1 MNTINNSVNNSL
13 NSFIDSPS
21 SITLMPPR
29 NGDTSAVS
37 KSAAGFGDMLTSMM
51 GKVNAA
57 QINGDEAMTKLQSG
71 EAKHLHE
78 VMIAV
83 EEADVSLRMLVQMR
97 NKALTAYEE
106 IMRMQI

>member
-1 MNTINNSVNNSL
+1 MTT
-13 NSFIDSPS
+13 IDSPNT
-21 SITLMPPR
+21 IILMPPQA
-29 NGDTSAVS
+29 GQTSAIG

-51 GKVNAA
+51 GKVNEA
-57 QINGDEAMTKLQSG
+57 QITGDEAVTKLQSG
-71 EAKHLHE
+71 EARHLHE

>member
-1 MNTINNSVNNSL
+1 MNTINTTNPISQAPIKPADTSDVSQAKSGFGSILSSTLESVNNSQ
-13 NSFIDSPS
+13 IA
-21 SITLMPPR
+21 
-29 NGDTSAVS
+29 GDIA
-37 KSAAGFGDMLTSMM
+37 
-51 GKVNAA
+51 
-57 QINGDEAMTKLQSG
+57 IEKLQTG

-83 EEADVSLRMLVQMR
+83 EEADISLRMLVQMR

>member
-1 MNTINNSVNNSL
+1 MDSL
-13 NSFIDSPS
+13 G
-21 SITLMPPR
+21 SIGSTTPLPLRQP
-29 NGDTSAVS
+29 DTGPVS
-37 KSAAGFGDMLTSMM
+37 RAAKGFGDILSSTIAQ
-51 GKVNAA
+51 VNQGQLDGETA
-57 QINGDEAMTKLQSG
+57 IRKLESG

-83 EEADVSLRMLVQMR
+83 EEAEISLRMLVQMR

>member
-1 MNTINNSVNNSL
+1 MNTITAAAGIMSQPTKPVDNSGVGQAS
-13 NSFIDSPS
+13 
-21 SITLMPPR
+21 T
-29 NGDTSAVS
+29 
-37 KSAAGFGDMLTSMM
+37 GFGDMLKTMLN
-51 GKVNAA
+51 KVNETQMA
-57 QINGDEAMTKLQSG
+57 GDQATKSLQSG

>member
-1 MNTINNSVNNSL
+1 MTSINSLASLSLSATRQADTSDVSQAKSGFGDILSSTLKSVNNAQ
-13 NSFIDSPS
+13 IA
-21 SITLMPPR
+21 
-29 NGDTSAVS
+29 GDTAI
-37 KSAAGFGDMLTSMM
+37 
-51 GKVNAA
+51 
-57 QINGDEAMTKLQSG
+57 QKLQTG

>member
-1 MNTINNSVNNSL
+1 MNAINGINGVLPQAGVSGGK
-13 NSFIDSPS
+13 SPVEQS
-21 SITLMPPR
+21 S
-29 NGDTSAVS
+29 S
-37 KSAAGFGDMLTSMM
+37 GFGDILKTMLN
-51 GKVNAA
+51 KVNDEQAS
-57 QINGDEAMTKLQSG
+57 GDQAIRSLQSG
-71 EAKHLHE
+71 DAQHLHE

>member
-1 MNTINNSVNNSL
+1 MSTING
-13 NSFIDSPS
+13 
-21 SITLMPPR
+21 ITGILPQTTNPAG
-29 NGDTSAVS
+29 NGAVGQ
-37 KSAAGFGDMLTSMM
+37 ATAGFGEVLKTMLD
-51 GKVNAA
+51 KVN
-57 QINGDEAMTKLQSG
+57 QTQEAGEQATKTLQSG
-71 EAKHLHE
+71 DAKHLHE

>member
-1 MNTINNSVNNSL
+1 MNTINGITPLPLAAVKQSDLSDVSQAKAGFGAILSSTLNSVNNSQ
-13 NSFIDSPS
+13 IA
-21 SITLMPPR
+21 
-29 NGDTSAVS
+29 GDKAV
-37 KSAAGFGDMLTSMM
+37 
-51 GKVNAA
+51 
-57 QINGDEAMTKLQSG
+57 EKLQTG

-83 EEADVSLRMLVQMR
+83 EEADVSLRMLVQIR